1 MSAITVVSPLA
12 DDGDGRS
19 GLTGTSHSAHLRLL
33 PTEQLHAVQGARQQT
48 LPLRW
53 EVAPGIPAVPTLPR
67 HLRVVGSTALTEP
80 QQDDEPSPP
89 APALIARLARAVAEV
104 GTGVRPAT
112 QLATWVRR
120 DALALLEARGRAFQR
135 HPSARA
141 AAARAANTRS
151 LAQVR
156 AIRILP
162 VAPGA
167 VETSA
172 VLVGTNRSRAV
183 AMRLEAQGE
192 RWQVTAIS
200 LG

>member
-1 MSAITVVSPLA
+1 MSIELHPL
-12 DDGDGRS
+12 
-19 GLTGTSHSAHLRLL
+19 SAHAPLHDAKTPTPTLRAL
-33 PTEQLHAVQGARQQT
+33 PGGGQQR
-48 LPLRW
+48 LPLHW
-53 EVAPGIPAVPTLPR
+53 EVAPGVSAVPELPR
-67 HLRVVGSTALTEP
+67 HLRVVGSSALAEP
-80 QQDDEPSPP
+80 AVADEPAPPP
-89 APALIARLARAVAEV
+89 AGLIARLARAVTEV
-104 GTGVRPAT
+104 GTGVRPAS

-156 AIRILP
+156 AIRICP

-183 AMRLEAQGE
+183 AMRLEAQGD
-192 RWQVTAIS
+192 RWQVVAIS

>member
-1 MSAITVVSPLA
+1 MSIELHPLVNHPNVQEPTP
-12 DDGDGRS
+12 S
-19 GLTGTSHSAHLRLL
+19 GGNPRTPGLRGL
-33 PTEQLHAVQGARQQT
+33 PGGGQQR
-48 LPLRW
+48 LPLQW
-53 EVAPGIPAVPTLPR
+53 EVAPGVSAVPELPR
-67 HLRVVGSTALTEP
+67 HLRVVGSAALAEP
-80 QQDDEPSPP
+80 AVMGEPAPPP
-89 APALIARLARAVAEV
+89 AGLIARLARAVAEV

-112 QLATWVRR
+112 QLATWVQR

-156 AIRILP
+156 AIRICP
-162 VAPGA
+162 VGPGA

-192 RWQVTAIS
+192 RWQVVAIS